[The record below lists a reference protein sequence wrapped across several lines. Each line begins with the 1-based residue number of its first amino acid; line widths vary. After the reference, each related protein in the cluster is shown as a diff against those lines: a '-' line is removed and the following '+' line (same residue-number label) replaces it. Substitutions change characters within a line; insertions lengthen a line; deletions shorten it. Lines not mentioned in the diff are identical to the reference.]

1 MLPFPLGTWLQCFLV
16 LSYATQ
22 LSSNP
27 PADLCLKYNYCLK
40 STTST
45 ASTFAPKVCT
55 PDSHSCLP
63 RQLASP
69 SNPSGPASSSTN
81 DALQHPCWPQLT
93 CCLHNSLIV
102 SCVVYFLKGCLV
114 VSYLPNQCRAIVPFF
129 TKFIPWT
136 QNQIPPRLGS
146 YHP

>member
-27 PADLCLKYNYCLK
+27 PADLCLKYNYCQVNHQY
-40 STTST
+40 SFYVRTRRVH
-45 ASTFAPKVCT
+45 PN
-55 PDSHSCLP
+55 SHSCLP

-102 SCVVYFLKGCLV
+102 SWVVYFLKGCLV